1 MKNFILSSVA
11 LLVLLATPL
20 ARAWSYNNGDLLLVF
35 RNGSYDIEYDLGSV
49 TNLLGHA
56 NGYTTT
62 ITGWNSS
69 LVTGLFGTDLTG
81 VDVILLAV
89 TSPTNA
95 SPTAWLSGSEPNTTA
110 YEVSPITWSSDLY
123 NIISAVGN
131 RPLIPFAVPPAAVT
145 PTNAYSIQVAGI
157 DGGASYDDIVT
168 GGNPVGTLSGIQN
181 LGGNASFTVQQ
192 TIPGSFDF
200 WAIQPST
207 IYPNPP
213 PDTLVGTFNITTN
226 GVLTFVAGPR
236 ASSITGVSHAGNV
249 SAIQFTTTVGNHY
262 SVAYTNKL
270 NSSSASWPVDA
281 NTLIGDGAI
290 DTINHTNN
298 NQSVEFYRVNTQ

>member
-1 MKNFILSSVA
+1 MKKIILSSIA
-11 LLVLLATPL
+11 LLVLLATPM
-20 ARAWSYNNGDLLLVF
+20 ARAWSYSDGDLLLVF

-49 TNLLGHA
+49 SNLLGQA

-69 LVTGLFGTDLTG
+69 LVTGLFGPDLTG
-81 VDVILLAV
+81 VDVVLLAV
-89 TSPTNA
+89 TTPTNSA
-95 SPTAWLSGSEPNTTA
+95 PTAWLSGSEPNTTA
-110 YEVSPITWSSDLY
+110 YEVSSTSWSSDLY
-123 NIISAVGN
+123 IIINGIGT
-131 RPLIPFAVPPAAVT
+131 RPLIPFDVPPAAVT
-145 PTNAYSIQVAGI
+145 PTNAYSIQVLGEKK
-157 DGGASYDDIVT
+157 GASYDDIVS
-168 GGNPVGTLSGIQN
+168 GGTFDSIQN
-181 LGGNASFTVQQ
+181 LGGHATFTVEQ

-200 WAIQPST
+200 WAIQPTSV
-207 IYPNPP
+207 YPNSP

-236 ASSITGVSHAGNV
+236 ASSITGVSHTGNV

-262 SVAYTNKL
+262 SVAYTN
-270 NSSSASWPVDA
+270 NIIPSSALWPVDA

-298 NQSVEFYRVNTQ
+298 NQSVEFYRINTR